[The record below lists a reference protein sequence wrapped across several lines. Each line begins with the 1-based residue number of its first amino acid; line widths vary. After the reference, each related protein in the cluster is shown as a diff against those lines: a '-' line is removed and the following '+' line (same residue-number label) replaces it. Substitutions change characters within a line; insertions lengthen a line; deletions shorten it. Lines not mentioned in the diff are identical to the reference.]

1 MNLHVTLGI
10 DSFYKK
16 DYSLALFYFS
26 LALQEEPE
34 SQDARMGA
42 ILTDMA
48 TEKEIEAEA
57 LFEYYLLSKENNK
70 ENLEDIIE
78 EIINLV
84 DSSVESIYGLI
95 EKKEL
100 QYAIDEENGIEYED
114 FKELIKQRGSFTKA
128 FEDIMF
134 STKVLISKKE
144 DFVDFLEKLID
155 NGFTEMSL
163 NYLESAMSIFPN
175 DKKLLN
181 LVDRAR
187 QYWKT
192 KKTTIV
198 MIIHT

>member
-10 DSFYKK
+10 ESFYKK

-26 LALQEEPE
+26 LALQEDPE
-34 SQDARMGA
+34 SEDARLGA

-48 TEKEIEAEA
+48 SEKETEAEA
-57 LFEYYLLSKENNK
+57 LFEYYLLSKENGK
-70 ENLEDIIE
+70 ENIED
-78 EIINLV
+78 IINLV
-84 DSSVESIYGLI
+84 GSSAESIYGLI

-114 FKELIKQRGSFTKA
+114 FKKLIKQRGSFKKA

-163 NYLESAMSIFPN
+163 NYLESAINIFPN

-187 QYWKT
+187 EYWK
-192 KKTTIV
+192 KKKTIV
-198 MIIHT
+198 MILHT

>member
-10 DSFYKK
+10 ESFYKK

-26 LALQEEPE
+26 LALQEDPK
-34 SQDARMGA
+34 SADARLGA

-48 TEKEIEAEA
+48 SEKEIEAEA
-57 LFEYYLLSKENNK
+57 LFEYYLLSKENGE
-70 ENLEDIIE
+70 ENIED
-78 EIINLV
+78 IINLV
-84 DSSVESIYGLI
+84 DSSVESIYSFI

-114 FKELIKQRGSFTKA
+114 FKELIKQRGSFKKA

-163 NYLESAMSIFPN
+163 NYLESAISIFPN

-187 QYWKT
+187 QY
-192 KKTTIV
+192 
-198 MIIHT
+198 

>member
-34 SQDARMGA
+34 SDDARLGA

-48 TEKEIEAEA
+48 SEKETEAEA
-57 LFEYYLLSKENNK
+57 LFEYYLLSKENGK
-70 ENLEDIIE
+70 ENIED
-78 EIINLV
+78 IINLV
-84 DSSVESIYGLI
+84 DSSAESIYGLI

-114 FKELIKQRGSFTKA
+114 FKELIKQRGSFKKA

-134 STKVLISKKE
+134 STKVLISKKD

-163 NYLESAMSIFPN
+163 NYLESAMNIFPN

-187 QYWKT
+187 QY
-192 KKTTIV
+192 
-198 MIIHT
+198 

>member
-10 DSFYKK
+10 ESFYKK

-26 LALQEEPE
+26 LALQEDPE
-34 SQDARMGA
+34 SEDARLGA

-48 TEKEIEAEA
+48 SEKETEAEA
-57 LFEYYLLSKENNK
+57 LFEYYLLSKENGK
-70 ENLEDIIE
+70 ENIED
-78 EIINLV
+78 IINLV
-84 DSSVESIYGLI
+84 GSSAESIYGLI

-114 FKELIKQRGSFTKA
+114 FKELIKQRGSFKKA

-163 NYLESAMSIFPN
+163 NYLESAINIFPN

-187 QYWKT
+187 QY
-192 KKTTIV
+192 
-198 MIIHT
+198 

>member
-1 MNLHVTLGI
+1 MNLHITLGI
-10 DSFYKK
+10 ESFYKK

-34 SQDARMGA
+34 SNLARLGA
-42 ILTDMA
+42 ILSDMA
-48 TEKEIEAEA
+48 NEKEIEAEA
-57 LFEYYLLSKENNK
+57 LFEYYLLSKENGND
-70 ENLEDIIE
+70 NIE
-78 EIINLV
+78 EIIDLV
-84 DSSVESIYGLI
+84 DSSIESIYGLI

-100 QYAIDEENGIEYED
+100 QHAIDEENSIEYED
-114 FKELIKQRGSFTKA
+114 FKELIKQRGSFKRA

-155 NGFTEMSL
+155 NGFTEISL
-163 NYLESAMSIFPN
+163 NYLESAINIFPN

-187 QYWKT
+187 EY
-192 KKTTIV
+192 
-198 MIIHT
+198 

>member
-10 DSFYKK
+10 DSFYKR

-26 LALQEEPE
+26 LALQEEPD
-34 SQDARMGA
+34 SKDARLGA
-42 ILTDMA
+42 ILSDMA
-48 TEKEIEAEA
+48 NDKEMEAVA
-57 LFEYYLLSKENNK
+57 LFEYYLVSKEDDR
-70 ENLEDIIE
+70 ENIEDIAM
-78 EIINLV
+78 EIIELI
-84 DSSVESIYGLI
+84 DSSAESIYGLI

-114 FKELIKQRGSFTKA
+114 FKALIIQRGSFKKA

-155 NGFTEMSL
+155 NGFSEMSL

-175 DKKLLN
+175 DKKLIS
-181 LVDRAR
+181 LVNRAK
-187 QYWKT
+187 QY
-192 KKTTIV
+192 
-198 MIIHT
+198 

>member
-34 SQDARMGA
+34 SEDARLGA

-48 TEKEIEAEA
+48 SEKETEAVA
-57 LFEYYLLSKENNK
+57 LFEYYLLSKESDK
-70 ENLEDIIE
+70 ENIDDIIE

-84 DSSVESIYGLI
+84 DSSAESIYSLI

-100 QYAIDEENGIEYED
+100 QHAIDEENGIEYED
-114 FKELIKQRGSFTKA
+114 FKELIKQRGSFKKA

-155 NGFTEMSL
+155 SGFTEMSL

-181 LVDRAR
+181 LVNRAR
-187 QYWKT
+187 QY
-192 KKTTIV
+192 
-198 MIIHT
+198 